1 MLMSSLQ
8 RWHNFGF
15 ILLRRNNEG
24 VELQVST
31 EKTVFMQKAIYYV
44 SRLIAARGI
53 IELTDRNLNFQV
65 APFDSSFGIK
75 DLTIPICTIMDVRI
89 EGGER
94 HPKVVVVTEGRK
106 HEFVLVKG
114 QELYD
119 GLKEIWRDPIGC
131 GAMSDHEDRT
141 AALCTCGRKVNRI
154 YNYCP
159 WCGAKV

>member
-1 MLMSSLQ
+1 
-8 RWHNFGF
+8 
-15 ILLRRNNEG
+15 
-24 VELQVST
+24 
-31 EKTVFMQKAIYYV
+31 MQKAIYYV

-75 DLTIPICTIMDVRI
+75 DLSIPICTIMDVRI

-94 HPKVVVVTEGRK
+94 HPKVVVVTRDK
-106 HEFVLVKG
+106 RHEFVLSKG

-131 GAMSDHEDRT
+131 GAVNGQEVKT
-141 AALCTCGRKVNRI
+141 TGFCACGRNVERI

-159 WCGAKV
+159 WCGAKVAHFD